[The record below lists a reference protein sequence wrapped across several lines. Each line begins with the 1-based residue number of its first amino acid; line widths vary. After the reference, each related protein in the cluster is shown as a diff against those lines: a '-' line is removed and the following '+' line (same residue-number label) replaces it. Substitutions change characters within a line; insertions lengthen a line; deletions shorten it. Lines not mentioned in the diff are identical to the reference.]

1 MYAIK
6 LHKLALES
14 REVAKRS
21 GAESYAG
28 KRGFQVREPLKRSAS
43 LSGRTSKAFTPP
55 LHFLSGLLKSAFL
68 FSGPGLSPP
77 PLSGP
82 ITKGG
87 TFFAMSSVK
96 VARG

>member
-55 LHFLSGLLKSAFL
+55 PSFFKWFIKKCL
-68 FSGPGLSPP
+68 F
-77 PLSGP
+77 
-82 ITKGG
+82 
-87 TFFAMSSVK
+87 V
-96 VARG
+96 